1 MLLFSTLWAGIYKSS
16 NVVDVKGIRKMHDIN
31 GRKSIA
37 NELIGFIKDSG
48 IIDKLDITPKEIR
61 IGVFYTGVVLSSGHA
76 GMSYTPVQE
85 IPEAVCCP
93 RSHAKMPAAGKL
105 LGMQIAEL
113 MDYALDDNA
122 LKAAVG
128 MAILNALS
136 AILLADDT
144 CKYKPSAYGN
154 ALDLIDITSE
164 DTVAMVGAFPPFIK
178 RIQEITKNL
187 FVIDKNPKVVGK
199 GDTIKIESADRLK
212 DIIPR
217 ANILVITG
225 VTLVNHT
232 LGPILELAGKANEI
246 VVVGPTASI
255 YPEPLFARGVTVM
268 GGVRITDAAMMIHL
282 IGEAGSGYD
291 FFGNCA
297 DKVIMRHEQIP
308 A

>member
-1 MLLFSTLWAGIYKSS
+1 
-16 NVVDVKGIRKMHDIN
+16 MHDIN
-31 GRKSIA
+31 GRKSIT
-37 NELIGFIKDSG
+37 NELIGFIKDSS
-48 IIDKLDITPKEIR
+48 IIDTLDITPKEIR

-105 LGMQIAEL
+105 LGMRITEL

-128 MAILNALS
+128 MAMLNALS
-136 AILLADDT
+136 AILLADDS

-178 RIQEITKNL
+178 RIQEITQNL

-232 LGPILELAGKANEI
+232 LGSILELAEKANEI

-268 GGVRITDAAMMIHL
+268 GGVRITDAARMIHL

-291 FFGNCA
+291 FFENCA
-297 DKVIMRHEQIP
+297 DKIIMRNT
-308 A
+308 AVSAR

>member
-1 MLLFSTLWAGIYKSS
+1 M
-16 NVVDVKGIRKMHDIN
+16 RDIDE
-31 GRKSIA
+31 RKSITR
-37 NELIGFIKDSG
+37 ELIEIIKDSG
-48 IIDKLDITPKEIR
+48 VINQFDITPKEIR

-93 RSHAKMPAAGKL
+93 RSHAKMPAAGEL
-105 LGMQIAEL
+105 LNMQITGL

-128 MAILNALS
+128 MATLNALS
-136 AILLADDT
+136 SVLLTDDT
-144 CKYKPSAYGN
+144 CRYKPSAYGN
-154 ALDLIDITSE
+154 ALDLVEITSE

-199 GDTIKIESADRLK
+199 GDTIKIESADRLEE
-212 DIIPR
+212 IIPQ
-217 ANILVITG
+217 ANILIITG

-232 LGPILELAGKANEI
+232 LGPILDLAEKANEI
-246 VVVGPTASI
+246 VVVGPTASV
-255 YPEPLFARGVTVM
+255 YPEPLFRRGVTVM
-268 GGVRITDAAMMIHL
+268 GGVRITDAARMIHL

-291 FFGNCA
+291 FFENCA
-297 DKVIMRHEQIP
+297 DKVIMRNHVIP
-308 A
+308 VKSS

>member
-1 MLLFSTLWAGIYKSS
+1 MQDIK
-16 NVVDVKGIRKMHDIN
+16 KRKDIT
-31 GRKSIA
+31 KD
-37 NELIGFIKDSG
+37 LIGFIQDSG
-48 IIDKLDITPKEIR
+48 VINQFNITPKEIR

-93 RSHAKMPAAGKL
+93 RSHAKMPAAGEL
-105 LGMQIAEL
+105 LNKQITEL

-128 MAILNALS
+128 VATLNALS
-136 AILLADDT
+136 AVLLADDT

-154 ALDLIDITSE
+154 ALDLIEITNE

-199 GDTIKIESADRLK
+199 GDTIKIESADRL
-212 DIIPR
+212 DEIIPQ

-232 LGPILELAGKANEI
+232 LGPILDLAEKANEI
-246 VVVGPTASI
+246 VVVGPTASV
-255 YPEPLFARGVTVM
+255 YPEPLFARGVTVL
-268 GGVRITDAAMMIHL
+268 GGVRITDAAKMIHL

-291 FFGNCA
+291 FFDNCA
-297 DKVIMRHEQIP
+297 DKVIIRNNAIP
-308 A
+308 ARSS

>member
-1 MLLFSTLWAGIYKSS
+1 MQ
-16 NVVDVKGIRKMHDIN
+16 DIRK
-31 GRKSIA
+31 GKSITR
-37 NELIGFIKDSG
+37 ELIDVIQGSG
-48 IIDKLDITPKEIR
+48 VINQFNITPKEIR
-61 IGVFYTGVVLSSGHA
+61 IGVFYTGVVLSSGQA

-93 RSHAKMPAAGKL
+93 RSHAKMPAAGEL
-105 LGMQIAEL
+105 LNKEITEL

-128 MAILNALS
+128 MATLNALS
-136 AILLADDT
+136 AVLLANDD
-144 CKYKPSAYGN
+144 CRYKPSAYGN
-154 ALDLIDITSE
+154 ALDLIEITSA

-199 GDTIKIESADRLK
+199 GDTIKIESADRLEE
-212 DIIPR
+212 IIPQ

-232 LGPILELAGKANEI
+232 LEPILDLAKKAKEV

-255 YPEPLFARGVTVM
+255 YPEPLFKRGVTVM
-268 GGVRITDAAMMIHL
+268 GGVRITDAVRMIHL

-291 FFGNCA
+291 FFENCA
-297 DKVIMRHEQIP
+297 DKVIMRNETIP
-308 A
+308 VR